1 MRKSATGSVRVWVL
15 VCAVAAVVAVGLVG
29 FGPAAQAIDLPLGV
43 MKVEEDWELVVIEP
57 SSESVGPQVSCV
69 ISPVN
74 HIDGSYAN
82 LELNYGSLPDFTEG
96 GLQLQAWSD
105 EEWLSVR
112 DHAGTTLQNEGETV
126 TWTTRMWLQ
135 GSKVHFKVADGNGTS
150 WGNFGDSVD
159 NIKLSLNSSLLS
171 LNGYRTAVSVAHS
184 GVGFGGQRVQSLK
197 IVRVRYYDAFGN
209 LLLEDDTEHEV
220 DH

>member
-1 MRKSATGSVRVWVL
+1 MPSPP
-15 VCAVAAVVAVGLVG
+15 AAVGFVG
-29 FGPAAQAIDLPLGV
+29 FGPTAQAIELPLGV

-74 HIDGSYAN
+74 HIDGTYAN

-112 DHAGTTLQNEGETV
+112 DMPGLLCRIEGETV

-135 GSKVHFKVADGNGTS
+135 GGKVHFKVADGNGTS

-171 LNGYRTAVSVAHS
+171 LNGYRTALSVAHS
-184 GVGFGGQRVQSLK
+184 GLALAASACR
-197 IVRVRYYDAFGN
+197 A
-209 LLLEDDTEHEV
+209 
-220 DH
+220 